1 MSSVSLRDLLEAGVH
16 FGHQT
21 RLWNP
26 KMRPFIYGEKN
37 GIHIID
43 LQQTATSLTAALRY
57 VTTTAA
63 RGQSI
68 LFVGTKRAAR
78 DIVAQQATRSNMYY
92 VNNRWLGGT
101 LTNFQTVRKSIDRLL
116 SLEKARDD
124 GKFEFLTK
132 KEALDLTRKIHKMD
146 KSLGGIKHMKGTP
159 GCMFVIDPRRE
170 YIAVQEAVKLGIPVV
185 ALCDTNCD
193 PGGISHVIPGNDDA
207 IKSIELFT
215 GAVAEAVIEGVAAGR
230 DAFTEHEAAP
240 PVDVDNV
247 EIYRREASAET
258 AAEEAAGEE
267 PAVEEAAAEEPAAEE
282 PAAEEPAA
290 EEAAAEE
297 PAAEEEAAAE
307 EPAAEEEAAAEEP
320 AAEEEAAEK

>member
-1 MSSVSLRDLLEAGVH
+1 MSSVSLRNLLEAGVH

-43 LQQTATSLTAALRY
+43 LQQTAMSLTAALRFL
-57 VTTTAA
+57 TTVAA

-78 DIVAQQATRSNMYY
+78 EIVLEQATRAGMFY

-101 LTNFQTVRKSIDRLL
+101 LTNYQTVKKSIERLIE
-116 SLEKARDD
+116 LESARDE

-132 KEALDLTRKIHKMD
+132 KEALDLTRKIGKME
-146 KSLGGIKHMKGTP
+146 KSLGGIKTMP
-159 GCMFVIDPRRE
+159 GVPGAMFVIDPRRE
-170 YIAVQEAVKLGIPVV
+170 HIAVSEALKLRIPVV

-193 PGGISHVIPGNDDA
+193 PDGIAHVIPGNDDA

-215 GAVAEAVIEGVAAGR
+215 AAVAESIIQGLAAGR
-230 DAFTEHEAAP
+230 DAFEDNVPA
-240 PVDVDNV
+240 VDVENV
-247 EIYRREASAET
+247 EIYRRGTAEGAEEDVQAASAEEAGQAASAE
-258 AAEEAAGEE
+258 AAEEAAPAEAAEEASIEDSGEE
-267 PAVEEAAAEEPAAEE
+267 AAEVAAAEES
-282 PAAEEPAA
+282 
-290 EEAAAEE
+290 EEAGEE
-297 PAAEEEAAAE
+297 
-307 EPAAEEEAAAEEP
+307 
-320 AAEEEAAEK
+320 